1 MNASIAHPF
10 SGQFSNLSIARAP
23 LGRRWLHWRVYWR
36 RWLLRW
42 RVESSGVLKRAADIA
57 GSLAFLAVFSP
68 LYLVLMLLVKL
79 QDHGPV
85 FFGQTRVGR
94 FGEEFQ
100 MYKFRSMGL
109 HAEADF
115 AKLLTQN
122 QHSDGVTFKMK
133 NDPRITRLG
142 KWLRRFSLDELPQ
155 FFDVLK
161 GKMSLVGPR
170 PPTPREVLLYTAAD
184 RRRLA
189 VKPGLTC
196 LWQVS
201 GRSNID
207 FSGQVK
213 LDVQYIETA
222 GFWVDIKLLART
234 VRAVV
239 GGNGAC

>member
-1 MNASIAHPF
+1 MNTYIWNSY
-10 SGQFSNLSIARAP
+10 SGRFGQLAVARST
-23 LGRRWLHWRVYWR
+23 LERRWLNWRLLWR

-42 RVESSGVLKRAADIA
+42 LVGSGDLMKRASDVV
-57 GSLAFLAVFSP
+57 GSIAFLLVFSP
-68 LYLVLMLLVKL
+68 LYLVLALLVKL
-79 QDHGPV
+79 EDRGPV
-85 FFGQTRVGR
+85 FFSQTRTGR

-100 MYKFRSMGL
+100 MYKFRSMRL
-109 HAEADF
+109 NAEAEF
-115 AKLLTQN
+115 GKLLAQN
-122 QHSDGVTFKMK
+122 QHAEGVTFKMK
-133 NDPRITRLG
+133 NDPRITRVG

-155 FFDVLK
+155 FVNVLK
-161 GKMSLVGPR
+161 GGMSLVGPR
-170 PPTPREVLLYTAAD
+170 PPTPREVSRYSFAD

-196 LWQVS
+196 LWQVG

-222 GFWVDIKLLART
+222 GFWVDIKILIQT

-239 GGNGAC
+239 AGTGAS

>member
-1 MNASIAHPF
+1 MNTHILHPYSEQFGNISVAQAS
-10 SGQFSNLSIARAP
+10 
-23 LGRRWLHWRVYWR
+23 LGRRWLNWRVYSH
-36 RWLLRW
+36 RWFLRW
-42 RVESSGVLKRAADIA
+42 RVDGRGALKRAADIV
-57 GSLAFLAVFSP
+57 GSSAFLLVFSP
-68 LYLVLMLLVKL
+68 LYLVLTVLVKL
-79 QDHGPV
+79 QDRGPV

-100 MYKFRSMGL
+100 MHKFRSMVL
-109 HAEADF
+109 NSEAELE
-115 AKLLTQN
+115 KLLAQN
-122 QHSDGVTFKMK
+122 QHPDGITFKMK
-133 NDPRITRLG
+133 NDPRITRIG

-155 FFDVLK
+155 FLDVLK

-170 PPTPREVLLYTAAD
+170 PPTPREVARYSPAD

-196 LWQVS
+196 FWQVS

-213 LDVQYIETA
+213 LDVQYIESA
-222 GFWVDIKLLART
+222 GLWLDTKILLRT

>member
-1 MNASIAHPF
+1 MNIHFLHPYSERFGQIAV
-10 SGQFSNLSIARAP
+10 ARTT
-23 LGRRWLHWRVYWR
+23 LERQWLNWSVFWR
-36 RWLLRW
+36 RWFLRW
-42 RVESSGVLKRAADIA
+42 RVRSGAIMKRAFDIV
-57 GSLAFLAVFSP
+57 GSLAFLIVFSP
-68 LYLVLMLLVKL
+68 LYLVLALLVKL
-79 QDHGPV
+79 EDHGPA

-94 FGEEFQ
+94 FGEKLQ
-100 MYKFRSMGL
+100 MHKFRSMRL
-109 HAEADF
+109 NAEAEF
-115 AKLLTQN
+115 ETLLAQN
-122 QHSDGVTFKMK
+122 QHAEGVTFKMK
-133 NDPRITRLG
+133 NDPRITRVG

-161 GKMSLVGPR
+161 GGMSLVGPR
-170 PPTPREVLLYTAAD
+170 PPTPREVSHYSPAD

-196 LWQVS
+196 FWQVS

-222 GFWVDIKLLART
+222 GFWVDIKLLLRT
-234 VRAVV
+234 MRAVV